1 MSWGKKREGLFFGGE
16 REREINL
23 LELRAVSREKIETR
37 NERNKKKKEN
47 YLQNN

>member
-1 MSWGKKREGLFFGGE
+1 MSWGKKREGLFFGG
-16 REREINL
+16 EREINL

-37 NERNKKKKEN
+37 NEKNKKKKEN

>member
-1 MSWGKKREGLFFGGE
+1 VRKKERGSFFWWRE

-37 NERNKKKKEN
+37 NERNKKKKGN